1 MPDALTPSERALI
14 DAAVAQGRVTQVP
27 RGVSG
32 LPQYFCDPETGKLVT
47 GLGQG
52 WKDVAKARGIRMS
65 ARRRRL
71 NAAPVVVPAPAI
83 EDRIEAAVKRGDAPR
98 AIAKALGVNSYKVYR
113 VIHALRRAGRLPP
126 VPAASAELTGERLAQ
141 LHDSGLTY
149 DVIATRFGVSRNTVA
164 GKIRRFRERAG
175 ANG

>member
-27 RGVSG
+27 RGASG
-32 LPQYFCDPETGKLVT
+32 LPQYFCDPATGKLVT

-52 WKDVAKARGIRMS
+52 WKDVAKARGMRMS

-71 NAAPVVVPAPAI
+71 NAAPVVVPAI
-83 EDRIEAAVKRGDAPR
+83 EDRIEAAFKRGDLPR
-98 AIAKALGVNSYKVYR
+98 AIAKDLGVNSLKVYR
-113 VIHALRRAGRLPP
+113 VIHALRRKGRLPP
-126 VPAASAELTGERLAQ
+126 VPAASAALTGERLAQ